1 MQELEQEKE
10 HLLVEKIEEHGQVEE
25 LLMVKKQSDITLVT
39 KDE

>member
-1 MQELEQEKE
+1 M
-10 HLLVEKIEEHGQVEE
+10 VEKIEEHGQVEE